1 MAFDQSKY
9 TFDYNNEHYDKLSIR
24 LPKGQKEELKSLA
37 TKKGMSIA
45 GYISYLIANAQKTT
59 K

>member
-1 MAFDQSKY
+1 MAFDQGKY
-9 TFDYNNEHYDKLSIR
+9 ITDYNNEHYDKLTIR

-37 TKKGMSIA
+37 TKKGMSIT
-45 GYISYLIANAQKTT
+45 GYVSYLIENAQKTA